1 MSHGSVEKCEP
12 NLIPMLDLVLQL
24 IMFFMLVTNFIADDL
39 NEAVKLPNAIE
50 ARPLDKNEEWVITL
64 NVDKKGRLLLMKGDE
79 KEIDAVLEKNAN
91 DPRVK
96 TNKIQMAGYM
106 KDKKRID
113 DQRIEDAKKRNPN
126 ATPRL
131 SLVVVRAHRD
141 ATFKMVNEVLEACRM
156 AGYSDVQ
163 LRATRGRGAQ

>member
-1 MSHGSVEKCEP
+1 MSHGSIEKCEP

-39 NEAVKLPNAIE
+39 NEAVKLPNAIQ
-50 ARPLDKNEEWVITL
+50 ARPLDKNEDYVITL
-64 NVDKKGRLLLMKGDE
+64 NVDRKGRLLLMKGNE
-79 KEIDAVLEKNAN
+79 KEIDAVLAKNPA

-96 TNKIQMAGYM
+96 TNKIEMAVFM

-113 DQRIEDAKKRNPN
+113 DQRIEDTKKKNPN
-126 ATPRL
+126 ANPRL

-156 AGYSDVQ
+156 AGYADVQ
-163 LRATRGRGAQ
+163 LRATRGAAPQ